1 MVGDRIL
8 QREKLRG
15 GRKISGRAR
24 EDRQSR
30 QRQTRLFVLSGRRGD
45 KVEKIGRCRRCIW
58 EIFAGRERSGGEG
71 ERANCAWGGQ
81 DWCSQARRR
90 AEDCRRDYGAATGG
104 TSECNSE

>member
-45 KVEKIGRCRRCIW
+45 KVEKFARCRRCIW
-58 EIFAGRERSGGEG
+58 QVFAGREGSSGEG
-71 ERANCAWGGQ
+71 ESANCAWRDQ
-81 DWCSQARRR
+81 DWCSQTRRR
-90 AEDCRRDYGAATGG
+90 SENCRRDYGAATGG
-104 TSECNSE
+104 TGEC